1 MCASGKYK
9 TRNNPVNASHLLD
22 STAFSKNTFSVSSPI
37 QRDTN
42 IVYNTNIKAEILA
55 NTKLHCTVQIS

>member
-1 MCASGKYK
+1 MCASSKYK
-9 TRNNPVNASHLLD
+9 TRNNLVDASHLLD

-42 IVYNTNIKAEILA
+42 NTNIKGEIVA
-55 NTKLHCTVQIS
+55 NTKLHCTVQIF